1 MARAERWI
9 RSRQRWINFS
19 VSFLVALIFYF
30 AAGVWFE
37 GASRIVAGYDAGALT
52 LLAFFWLRGLHS
64 DAKLTRARAA
74 LEDPGRNLIA
84 IIVLA
89 VVVIGLTAAIA
100 ILGHGPEVK
109 TAALRWTAYMLAAV
123 AVSAGWF
130 LLHTLYTFRY
140 AHLFWYD
147 DDGDGTESG
156 GIKFPGTDAPSDYDF
171 AYFAFTL
178 GVSFAISDPQIT
190 ETRIRKEVIVH
201 SIIAFWY
208 NAIIIGMVI
217 NIFAGIFAAGP
228 SK

>member
-1 MARAERWI
+1 MI
-9 RSRQRWINFS
+9 
-19 VSFLVALIFYF
+19 VSFAVSPWL
-30 AAGVWFE
+30 G
-37 GASRIVAGYDAGALT
+37 GASRVVAGYDVGALT
-52 LLAFFWLRGLHS
+52 LLALLWLRGLHGDS
-64 DAKLTRARAA
+64 RLTRARAA
-74 LEDPGRNLIA
+74 LDDPGKNIIA
-84 IIVLA
+84 IIIFA
-89 VVVIGLTAAIA
+89 VVVAGLVSAIA
-100 ILGHGPEVK
+100 ILGHGPAVK
-109 TAALRWTAYMLAAV
+109 TGLERWIAYLLAAI
-123 AVSAGWF
+123 AVCAGWF

-156 GIKFPGTDAPSDYDF
+156 GIKFPGTDAPSDYEF

-190 ETRIRKEVIVH
+190 ETRIRKEVMVH